1 MGACPE
7 AMEAAPCSLTYD
19 LKRFFKQQGK
29 IFGDFLRSDEVRHN
43 RPKFD
48 ICRKVFF
55 WRPWNV
61 KIEFFTSSFHRP
73 EF

>member
-1 MGACPE
+1 MNACPE

-29 IFGDFLRSDEVRHN
+29 ILGTFLMSDEVRHN

-48 ICRKVFF
+48 IYRKVFF
-55 WRPWNV
+55 GDLAM
-61 KIEFFTSSFHRP
+61 
-73 EF
+73 

>member
-1 MGACPE
+1 MDACPE
-7 AMEAAPCSLTYD
+7 AMEAAPCFLTCD

-29 IFGDFLRSDEVRHN
+29 IFGTFLRSDEVRQN

-55 WRPWNV
+55 CDLAM
-61 KIEFFTSSFHRP
+61 
-73 EF
+73 